1 MKRTAF
7 VAMAKNRG
15 MGKRDAKGKPVKG
28 PAGGKAD
35 LRSDLIHY
43 FTNTPEGQDAWA
55 RRPQITGEGVADY
68 LTIEEMVEALLLEVD
83 EL

>member
-7 VAMAKNRG
+7 VEMAKAKG
-15 MGKRDAKGKPVKG
+15 FGKRDDKGKPVKA
-28 PAGGKAD
+28 PTNGKAD

-43 FTNTPEGQDAWA
+43 FKNTPEGQDAWA

-68 LTIEEMVEALLLEVD
+68 LTIEDMADALLLEVD

>member
-7 VAMAKNRG
+7 VAMAKARG
-15 MGKRDAKGKPVKG
+15 FGKRDDKGKPVKA
-28 PAGGKAD
+28 PAKGKAD

-43 FTNTPEGQDAWA
+43 FKNTPEGQEAWA
-55 RRPQITGEGVADY
+55 KRPQITGEGVADY
-68 LTIEEMVEALLLEVD
+68 LTIEEMAEALIREVD